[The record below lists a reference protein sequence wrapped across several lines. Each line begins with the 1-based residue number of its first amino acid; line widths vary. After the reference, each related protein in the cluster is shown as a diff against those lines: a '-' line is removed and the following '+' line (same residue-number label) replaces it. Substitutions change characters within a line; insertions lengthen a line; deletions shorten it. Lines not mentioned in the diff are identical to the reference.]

1 MPRHDS
7 PGGDLA
13 STAEPLPLGLLRFT
27 WTSSGRHQLALAG
40 LAVMVFA
47 LSTAPLELQRRMVN
61 DIVKGGGF
69 RPVLFLAGIYAAM
82 SLAEGGIKLILN
94 IYSAWV
100 SENAVRQ
107 MRRRIATLIG
117 DETAPTAG
125 PMTGKAAEVID
136 DPGGDSSDRGR
147 RQGVET
153 SLILSEVEP
162 VGAFIG
168 TSFSQPL
175 MQGGLLISVFGYL
188 AFLDYRMALLNLLV
202 FAPQLI
208 FVPLLQRMINRR
220 SRKRITVLRD
230 VSGGVITASAPGTE
244 DADQNGRIDH
254 VFTLNMSVYKLKFTM
269 NFLMNLMYHLG
280 VVGAL
285 VIGGWFV
292 ITGRTELGTVVAFL
306 SGLAKVNDPWGD
318 IVDWFRDM
326 TITIVKYHLIRD
338 AIARLTT
345 GRRQPSPVAA

>member
-1 MPRHDS
+1 M
-7 PGGDLA
+7 
-13 STAEPLPLGLLRFT
+13 EPLPQALPRFI
-27 WTSSGRHQLALAG
+27 WRCSGRHQLALAG
-40 LAVMVFA
+40 LSIMVFA

-61 DIVKGGGF
+61 DIIKGGGF
-69 RPVLFLAGIYAAM
+69 RPVLILAGIYAAM

-100 SENAVRQ
+100 SESAVRQ

-117 DETAPTAG
+117 DDTNPPIDPAKS
-125 PMTGKAAEVID
+125 KAADVND
-136 DPGGDSSDRGR
+136 VTSGVKDGDSGDRGR

-168 TSFSQPL
+168 TSVSQPL
-175 MQGGLLISVFGYL
+175 MQAGLLISVFGYL
-188 AFLDYRMALLNLLV
+188 AYLDYRMALLNLLV

-220 SRKRITVLRD
+220 SKQRITVLRD

-326 TITIVKYHLIRD
+326 TITIFKYHLIRD
-338 AIARLTT
+338 AVDRLTT
-345 GRRQPSPVAA
+345 VHQPIRPAAT